1 MESTTVAATTLLE
14 QGAKLVLRFTAFDYG
29 IFVLLLA
36 ISVLIGF
43 YFGFVSKIKQN
54 NVEEYLLGGKSMPK
68 FPVAASLIAT

>member
-1 MESTTVAATTLLE
+1 MAATTLLE

>member
-1 MESTTVAATTLLE
+1 MEPTTVATTLLE

-36 ISVLIGF
+36 ISVVIGF